1 MRSITRKSR
10 PWTNC
15 LELKIVLFDYE
26 VVVFL

>member
-1 MRSITRKSR
+1 MRAVTCGSW